1 MLLIFAPLT
10 GVNNLL
16 HVETRHELLQRIG
29 AIDPVSKAIRVVIG
43 NERKNVLN
51 DFLDESKYSFS
62 TVEKTEEAHGQFL
75 W

>member
-1 MLLIFAPLT
+1 
-10 GVNNLL
+10 
-16 HVETRHELLQRIG
+16 
-29 AIDPVSKAIRVVIG
+29 VSKAIRVVIG